1 MTAIEVKSSM
11 TYNIDFEKSLKHIGD
26 WVKDPVVRKAV
37 VYAGDFENTAGDIN
51 VVNFRHLNNIIE

>member
-1 MTAIEVKSSM
+1 M